1 MRSARRTAACG
12 DSAATSGVARN
23 QHCSLPAPCSTHSPA
38 RPSGGERSAGSKRT
52 GPCLASAAASK
63 SAH

>member
-12 DSAATSGVARN
+12 EPAATTGVARN
-23 QHCSLPAPCSTHSPA
+23 QYCSLPAPCNTHSPA
-38 RPSGGERSAGSKRT
+38 RPSGGDGSAGSKRP
-52 GPCLASAAASK
+52 GPGLASAAASK